1 MYRFTGAN
9 SPARKGRY
17 LLHIVQRQQ
26 GIGLAE
32 TLVATAILSL
42 AIVALLS
49 AFSTGALAL
58 RKADVKITA
67 QNLARNQMEFTKSQP
82 YLVAPAAYSIIAP
95 VPADY
100 SLLAQAEPIVGRD
113 EKIQKVTVTVERNG
127 NPVYLLEGFKLDR

>member
-1 MYRFTGAN
+1 MYRFTGADG
-9 SPARKGRY
+9 PARKGRY

-49 AFSTGALAL
+49 DFSTGALAL

-82 YLVAPAAYSIIAP
+82 YLVAPAAYPIITP

-100 SLLAQAEPIVGRD
+100 SLSAQAEPISGRD
-113 EKIQKVTVTVERNG
+113 ENIQKVTVKVERND

>member
-1 MYRFTGAN
+1 M
-9 SPARKGRY
+9 
-17 LLHIVQRQQ
+17 
-26 GIGLAE
+26 
-32 TLVATAILSL
+32 ATAILSL

-82 YLVAPAAYSIIAP
+82 YLVAPAAYPIITP

-100 SLLAQAEPIVGRD
+100 FLSSQAEPIDGKD
-113 EKIQKVTVTVERNG
+113 DSIQKVTVIVERNDKT
-127 NPVYLLEGFKLDR
+127 VYTLEDFKLDQ